1 MSHASLL
8 MLMERDLV
16 EQSEVE
22 QKVCPVMLML
32 TEMDR
37 PVEFHTGAVAVRFS
51 HQIRMIRVSTYLHL
65 FLPQCMK

>member
-1 MSHASLL
+1 MSHAALL

-37 PVEFHTGAVAVRFS
+37 PVEFHTGAVAVRSFTS
-51 HQIRMIRVSTYLHL
+51 IQVSSSVFHPL
-65 FLPQCMK
+65 CNK

>member
-1 MSHASLL
+1 MSHAALL

-16 EQSEVE
+16 EQTEVE

-37 PVEFHTGAVAVRFS
+37 PVEFHTGAVAVRFLR
-51 HQIRMIRVSTYLHL
+51 QISMIPVSNCPFHGV
-65 FLPQCMK
+65 